1 MPRFLCSS
9 CHEVVEM
16 AGTGR
21 FDWCSACGEPLT
33 AEDRLP
39 VRLVSKDP
47 AAEAAAPD
55 AAQASGGSSG
65 EADLAAPA
73 LATTTNP
80 IAATSRT
87 PKVSPSTT

>member
-1 MPRFLCSS
+1 MPRYLCSS

-39 VRLVSKDP
+39 VKLLSKDS
-47 AAEAAAPD
+47 AAPN
-55 AAQASGGSSG
+55 AAQASGGSVG

-73 LATTTNP
+73 LAITTNP

-87 PKVSPSTT
+87 PRVSPSTT

>member
-1 MPRFLCSS
+1 MPRYLCSS

-21 FDWCSACGEPLT
+21 FDWCGSCGAPLT

-39 VRLVSKDP
+39 VRMLQAKRIQ
-47 AAEAAAPD
+47 AG
-55 AAQASGGSSG
+55 AQASGGSPG
-65 EADLAAPA
+65 GADLAAPA

-80 IAATSRT
+80 IAASSPAAR
-87 PKVSPSTT
+87 VSPNTA

>member
-1 MPRFLCSS
+1 MPRFLCAS
-9 CHEVVEM
+9 CKEVVEM

-39 VRLVSKDP
+39 VRLVSKDAGQP
-47 AAEAAAPD
+47 AF
-55 AAQASGGSSG
+55 QASGGVTG
-65 EADLAAPA
+65 AADLAAPA

-87 PKVSPSTT
+87 PRVSPSTK